1 MVQRELSPIL
11 RPRQSPSSTR
21 RRTRRELFSLQI
33 FVQEH
38 RWKYGHGVHGVCRS
52 QAVFNKCDNICRP
65 DEASMANVWVKSRI
79 GLRVAI
85 ATYLRLWRVSFDV
98 ENGILRLVTLNNED
112 DGEDCNSFHLR
123 FCSIEGHLW
132 KVAFLVTQI

>member
-98 ENGILRLVTLNNED
+98 ENGVLRLVTLHIED
-112 DGEDCNSFHLR
+112 DGEDSAL
-123 FCSIEGHLW
+123 
-132 KVAFLVTQI
+132 